1 MKRKQGVERKAT
13 FWDDW
18 FAQNILLRR
27 CAMTFN
33 SSQMILQ
40 LREEFER
47 LLAFVTG
54 TQAQTA
60 TMDQMERSLFRQVL
74 HLGYQLLRLFVMV
87 RVEGESHA
95 PLVKR
100 DKTVLPYHSQKA
112 RDYFSI
118 FGKLTF
124 ERAYFYAWGGSG
136 GCPLDEALSLPER
149 CYSDLLM
156 ESAELLG
163 VEAAYGKG
171 LRVVARLLGLD
182 LSELALENSVTEH
195 SPDVKAYYHQKAPFP
210 SDEEGPILVAQADG
224 KGVPLVGR
232 ELDVKV
238 RRGKGDKKTHKK
250 EAIATAVY
258 TIEPYLR
265 TPEEVLNALF
275 KKDQP
280 AAQRPA
286 PRHKQIFA
294 SLKGKRQAL
303 KRLSAWVQRRE
314 GAHIYQRV
322 ALTDGAEPLQ
332 KQMLACLPGFPLV
345 LDIIHA
351 VEYLWKAGTALYGET
366 DPSRMQWVEA
376 QTLQLLSSHT
386 EQVIQLLKG
395 RADSLAHNSQAAR
408 SLRAVANYFQRNLPF
423 MDYAEYLRRGWPI
436 GTGVIE
442 GTCRHLVKD
451 RMELSG
457 MRWTIAGAGA
467 LLALRA
473 VNENGDWEDFHAFR
487 RAQRHRELYGTTLKP
502 NRLELVERLETNQ
515 F

>member
-1 MKRKQGVERKAT
+1 
-13 FWDDW
+13 
-18 FAQNILLRR
+18 
-27 CAMTFN
+27 MTFN
-33 SSQMILQ
+33 SSEMIPQ
-40 LREEFER
+40 LREDFEC
-47 LLAFVTG
+47 LLALVTG
-54 TQAQTA
+54 PQAQTA
-60 TMDQMERSLFRQVL
+60 TMDQMERSLFRYVL

-87 RVEGESHA
+87 RVESESHA

-100 DKTVLPYHSQKA
+100 DKTVLPYHSQKG

-118 FGKLTF
+118 FGKLTI

-136 GCPLDEALSLPER
+136 QCPLDEALSLPER

-171 LRVVARLLGLD
+171 LRVVARLLGLN
-182 LSELALENSVTEH
+182 LSELALENSVAEH
-195 SPDVKAYYHQKAPFP
+195 SQDVKAYYAQKAPIP
-210 SDEEGPILVAQADG
+210 SAEEGPILVAQADG
-224 KGVPLVGR
+224 KGVPMVRGETDL
-232 ELDVKV
+232 KV
-238 RRGKGDKKTHKK
+238 RRGKGEKKTHKK

-258 TIEPYLR
+258 TIEPYFR
-265 TPEEVLNALF
+265 TPEEVLSALF
-275 KKDQP
+275 KKGAP
-280 AAQRPA
+280 AVQRPA
-286 PRHKQIFA
+286 PQHKQIFA
-294 SLKGKRQAL
+294 SLRGKQQAL
-303 KRLSAWVQRRE
+303 KRLAAWVRRRE
-314 GAHIYQRV
+314 GKHIYQRV

-351 VEYLWKAGTALYGET
+351 LEYLWKAGTALYGET
-366 DPSRMQWVEA
+366 DPARAEWVEV

-386 EQVIQLLKG
+386 QQVIQLLEDK
-395 RADSLAHNSQAAR
+395 ADVLASNSQAAR
-408 SLRAVANYFQRNLPF
+408 SLRTVANYFQRNLPF
-423 MDYAEYLRRGWPI
+423 MDYAEYLRQGWPI

-457 MRWTIAGAGA
+457 MRWTIPGAGA

-473 VNENGDWEDFHAFR
+473 VNENGDWDDFHAFR
-487 RAQRHRELYGTTLKP
+487 RARRHRELYGTTLKP
-502 NRLELVERLETNQ
+502 KRLELVERLEINQ

>member
-1 MKRKQGVERKAT
+1 MA
-13 FWDDW
+13 
-18 FAQNILLRR
+18 
-27 CAMTFN
+27 FN
-33 SSQMILQ
+33 STQMIPQ
-40 LREEFER
+40 LREDFER

-54 TQAQTA
+54 AQAQTA

-74 HLGYQLLRLFVMV
+74 HMGYQLLRLFVMK
-87 RVEGESHA
+87 RVESESHA
-95 PLVKR
+95 PLVKSNQ
-100 DKTVLPYHSQKA
+100 TVLPYHSQKGQ
-112 RDYFSI
+112 DYFSI
-118 FGKLTF
+118 FGKLAF

-136 GCPLDEALSLPER
+136 HCPLDEALSLPEH

-163 VEAAYGKG
+163 VEGAYGKG
-171 LRVVARLLGLD
+171 LQVVVRLLGLNMP
-182 LSELALENSVTEH
+182 ELALETSVAEH
-195 SPDVKAYYHQKAPFP
+195 SQTVKAYYHQKAAIPCT
-210 SDEEGPILVAQADG
+210 EEGPILVAQADG
-224 KGVPLVGR
+224 KGVPLVRR
-232 ELDVKV
+232 ELDLKV

-258 TIEPYLR
+258 TIDPYFR
-265 TPEEVLNALF
+265 TPQEVLNALF
-275 KKDQP
+275 KKGEP
-280 AAQRPA
+280 SAERPV

-294 SLKGKRQAL
+294 SLKGKEQAL
-303 KRLSAWVQRRE
+303 KRLATWVQRRE
-314 GAHIYQRV
+314 GTHISQRV

-332 KQMLACLPGFPLV
+332 KHMLACLPGFPLV
-345 LDIIHA
+345 LDIIHT

-366 DPSRMQWVEA
+366 DPHRTEWVEA

-386 EQVIQLLKG
+386 EQVIQLLDDK
-395 RADSLAHNSQAAR
+395 ANSLVHNSQSAR
-408 SLRAVANYFQRNLPF
+408 SLCRVANYFRRNLPY

-442 GTCRHLVKD
+442 GTCRHLVND

-473 VNENGDWEDFHAFR
+473 VNENGDWEDFHTFR
-487 RAQRHRELYGTTLKP
+487 RARQHQNLYGAPLKT
-502 NRLELVERLETNQ
+502 NALELVERFETNQ

>member
-1 MKRKQGVERKAT
+1 
-13 FWDDW
+13 
-18 FAQNILLRR
+18 
-27 CAMTFN
+27 MTFN

-40 LREEFER
+40 LREEFEQ

-54 TQAQTA
+54 AQAQTA
-60 TMDQMERSLFRQVL
+60 TMDQMERSLFRRVL
-74 HLGYQLLRLFVMV
+74 QMGYQLLRLFVL
-87 RVEGESHA
+87 RRAEAESHA
-95 PLVKR
+95 PLVKKN
-100 DKTVLPYHSQKA
+100 KTVLPYHSQKGC
-112 RDYFSI
+112 DYFSI
-118 FGKLTF
+118 FGKLRF
-124 ERAYFYAWGGSG
+124 ERAYFYGWGGG
-136 GCPLDEALSLPER
+136 GECPLDEALSLPER

-163 VEAAYGKG
+163 VEGAYNKG
-171 LRVVARLLGLD
+171 LQVMSRLLGLP
-182 LSELALENSVTEH
+182 LSELALETSVAEH
-195 SPDVKAYYHQKAPFP
+195 SQTVKAYYRQKAAFP
-210 SDEEGPILVAQADG
+210 SAEEGPILVAQADG
-224 KGVPLVGR
+224 KGVPLVRR
-232 ELDVKV
+232 EMDEKV
-238 RRGKGDKKTHKK
+238 RRGKGDKKTQKK

-265 TPEEVLNALF
+265 TPEEVVKALF
-275 KKDQP
+275 KKGEP
-280 AAQRPA
+280 AAERPT
-286 PRHKQIFA
+286 PQHKQIFA
-294 SLKGKRQAL
+294 SLKGKEQAL
-303 KRLSAWVQRRE
+303 KRLASWVRRRE
-314 GAHIYQRV
+314 GAHIGQRV

-366 DPSRMQWVEA
+366 DPYRAVWVEA
-376 QTLQLLSSHT
+376 QTLHLLSGHT
-386 EQVIQLLKG
+386 EQVIQLLEDK
-395 RADSLAHNSQAAR
+395 AATLPPNAQAAR
-408 SLRAVANYFQRNLPF
+408 ALRGVANYFRRNLSY

-457 MRWTIAGAGA
+457 MHWTIAGAGA

-487 RAQRHRELYGTTLKP
+487 CARRHQELYSTPLKL
-502 NRLELVERLETNQ
+502 NSLEQVERLETNQ

>member
-1 MKRKQGVERKAT
+1 MERKQGVERKAT
-13 FWDDW
+13 IWDDW
-18 FAQNILLRR
+18 FEQNILLRR

-33 SSQMILQ
+33 STQMIPQ
-40 LREEFER
+40 LREDFER
-47 LLAFVTG
+47 LLGFVTG
-54 TQAQTA
+54 AQAQAA

-87 RVEGESHA
+87 RAEGESHA

-100 DKTVLPYHSQKA
+100 DKTVMLYHSQKA

-136 GCPLDEALSLPER
+136 KSPLDEALSLPER

-171 LRVVARLLGLD
+171 LRVVARLLGLN
-182 LSELALENSVTEH
+182 LSELALETGVADH
-195 SPDVKAYYHQKAPFP
+195 SQDVKAYYYQKAPFP
-210 SDEEGPILVAQADG
+210 SAEEGPILVAQADG
-224 KGVPLVGR
+224 KGVPMVRG
-232 ELDVKV
+232 ELDLKV
-238 RRGKGDKKTHKK
+238 RRGKGDKKTQKK

-258 TIEPYLR
+258 TIEPYFR
-265 TPEEVLNALF
+265 TPEEVLSALF
-275 KKDQP
+275 KKGQP

-294 SLKGKRQAL
+294 SLKGKQQAL
-303 KRLSAWVQRRE
+303 KRLARWVQRRE
-314 GAHIYQRV
+314 GEHICQRV

-366 DPSRMQWVEA
+366 DPYRTQWVEA

-386 EQVIQLLKG
+386 QQVIQWLEDK
-395 RADSLAHNSQAAR
+395 ADSLTHNSQAAR
-408 SLRAVANYFQRNLPF
+408 SLHTVANYFQRNLPF
-423 MDYAEYLRRGWPI
+423 MDYAEYLGRGWPI

-467 LLALRA
+467 LLSLRA
-473 VNENGDWEDFHAFR
+473 VNENGDWEDFHSFR
-487 RAQRHRELYGTTLKP
+487 RTRRHRELYGTPLKI
-502 NRLELVERLETNQ
+502 NSLERVERLETNS

>member
-1 MKRKQGVERKAT
+1 
-13 FWDDW
+13 
-18 FAQNILLRR
+18 
-27 CAMTFN
+27 MTFN
-33 SSQMILQ
+33 SSQMIPQ
-40 LREEFER
+40 LREDFER

-54 TQAQTA
+54 PQAQTA

-74 HLGYQLLRLFVMV
+74 HMGYQLLRLFVMR
-87 RVEGESHA
+87 RVEAESHA
-95 PLVKR
+95 PLVKSN
-100 DKTVLPYHSQKA
+100 KTVLPYHSQKG

-118 FGKLTF
+118 FGKLRF

-136 GCPLDEALSLPER
+136 QCPLDEALSLPER

-163 VEAAYGKG
+163 VEEAYSKG
-171 LRVVARLLGLD
+171 LQVVARLLGLN
-182 LSELALENSVTEH
+182 LSELVLETGVAEH
-195 SPDVKAYYHQKAPFP
+195 SQTVKAYYNQKAAFP
-210 SDEEGPILVAQADG
+210 SAEEGPILVAQADG
-224 KGVPLVGR
+224 KGVPLVRR
-232 ELDVKV
+232 ELDLKV
-238 RRGKGDKKTHKK
+238 RRGKGDKKTQKK

-258 TIEPYLR
+258 TIDPYLR
-265 TPEEVLNALF
+265 TPQEVLNALF
-275 KKDQP
+275 KKGEP
-280 AAQRPA
+280 AAERPA

-294 SLKGKRQAL
+294 SLKGKEQAL
-303 KRLSAWVQRRE
+303 KRLATWVQRRE
-314 GAHIYQRV
+314 GQHICQRV

-332 KQMLACLPGFPLV
+332 KQMLTCLPGFPLV

-351 VEYLWKAGTALYGET
+351 VEYLWKAGTALYGES
-366 DPSRMQWVEA
+366 DPYRAEWVEA
-376 QTLQLLSSHT
+376 QALQLLSSHT
-386 EQVIQLLKG
+386 DQVIQGLKDK
-395 RADSLAHNSQAAR
+395 ADSLAHNSQAVK
-408 SLRAVANYFQRNLPF
+408 SLRGVANYFQRNLPY

-473 VNENGDWEDFHAFR
+473 VNENGDWEDFHKFR
-487 RAQRHRELYGTTLKP
+487 RARRHRELYGTPLKS
-502 NRLELVERLETNQ
+502 NWFEQVERLEINQ

>member
-1 MKRKQGVERKAT
+1 MKRKQGVERRAT

-182 LSELALENSVTEH
+182 LSELALENSVAEH

-386 EQVIQLLKG
+386 EQVIQLLKD

>member
-1 MKRKQGVERKAT
+1 
-13 FWDDW
+13 
-18 FAQNILLRR
+18 
-27 CAMTFN
+27 MTFN
-33 SSQMILQ
+33 STQMIPQ
-40 LREEFER
+40 LREDFER

-54 TQAQTA
+54 SQAQTA

-74 HLGYQLLRLFVMV
+74 HMGYQLLRLFVMK

-95 PLVKR
+95 PLVKSNQ
-100 DKTVLPYHSQKA
+100 TVLPYHSQKGQ
-112 RDYFSI
+112 DYFSI
-118 FGKLTF
+118 FGKLAF

-136 GCPLDEALSLPER
+136 DCPLDEALSLPEH

-163 VEAAYGKG
+163 VEGAYGKG
-171 LRVVARLLGLD
+171 LQVVVRLLGLNMP
-182 LSELALENSVTEH
+182 ELALETSVAEH
-195 SPDVKAYYHQKAPFP
+195 SQTVKAYYHQKAAFP
-210 SDEEGPILVAQADG
+210 CTEEGPILVAQADG
-224 KGVPLVGR
+224 KGVPLVRR
-232 ELDVKV
+232 ELDLKV
-238 RRGKGDKKTHKK
+238 RRGKGDKKTQKK

-258 TIEPYLR
+258 TIDPYFR
-265 TPEEVLNALF
+265 TPQEVLDALF
-275 KKDQP
+275 RKGEP
-280 AAQRPA
+280 SAERPV
-286 PRHKQIFA
+286 PCHKQIFA
-294 SLKGKRQAL
+294 SLKGKEQAL
-303 KRLSAWVQRRE
+303 KRLATWVQRRE
-314 GAHIYQRV
+314 GTHICQRV

-332 KQMLACLPGFPLV
+332 RQMLACLPGFPLV

-366 DPSRMQWVEA
+366 DPYRTEWVEA
-376 QTLQLLSSHT
+376 QTLQLLSSLT
-386 EQVIQLLKG
+386 EPVIQLLEDK
-395 RADSLAHNSQAAR
+395 ADSLTHHSQSAK
-408 SLRAVANYFQRNLPF
+408 SLRGVANYFRRNLPY

-473 VNENGDWEDFHAFR
+473 VNENGDWEDFHSFR
-487 RAQRHRELYGTTLKP
+487 RARRHRELYGTPLKT
-502 NRLELVERLETNQ
+502 NALEQVERLDTNQ

>member
-1 MKRKQGVERKAT
+1 MERKQGVERKAT

-18 FAQNILLRR
+18 FAQNSLLRR

-33 SSQMILQ
+33 SSEMIPQ

-47 LLAFVTG
+47 LLGFVTG
-54 TQAQTA
+54 PQAQTV
-60 TMDQMERSLFRQVL
+60 TMDQMERSLFRQIL

-87 RVEGESHA
+87 RAEGESHA

-100 DKTVLPYHSQKA
+100 DKTVLPYHSQKGRA
-112 RDYFSI
+112 YFSI
-118 FGKLTF
+118 FGKLSI

-136 GCPLDEALSLPER
+136 HCPLDEALSLPER

-163 VEAAYGKG
+163 VEGAYGKG
-171 LRVVARLLGLD
+171 LQVVARILGLD
-182 LSELALENSVTEH
+182 LSELALETGVAEH
-195 SPDVKAYYHQKAPFP
+195 SQEVKAYYQQKAPFP
-210 SDEEGPILVAQADG
+210 RDEEGSILVAQADG
-224 KGVPLVGR
+224 KGVPMVR
-232 ELDVKV
+232 AELDVKM

-258 TIEPYLR
+258 TIEPYFR

-275 KKDQP
+275 KKGEP
-280 AAQRPA
+280 LTQRPA
-286 PRHKQIFA
+286 PRHKQVFA

-303 KRLSAWVQRRE
+303 KRLAAWVQRRE
-314 GAHIYQRV
+314 GEHVCQRV

-366 DPSRMQWVEA
+366 DPARAEWVET

-386 EQVIQLLKG
+386 QQVIQVLEDK
-395 RADSLAHNSQAAR
+395 ADALAPNSQAAR
-408 SLRAVANYFQRNLPF
+408 SLRAAANYFQRNLPY
-423 MDYAEYLRRGWPI
+423 MDYAAYLRQGWPI

-457 MRWTIAGAGA
+457 MRWTIPGAGA

-473 VNENGDWEDFHAFR
+473 VNENGDWDDFHTFR
-487 RAQRHRELYGTTLKP
+487 RAQRHLELYGSTLKP
-502 NRLELVERLETNQ
+502 NCLELVEHLETNQ

>member
-1 MKRKQGVERKAT
+1 
-13 FWDDW
+13 
-18 FAQNILLRR
+18 
-27 CAMTFN
+27 MTFN
-33 SSQMILQ
+33 STQMIPE
-40 LREEFER
+40 LREDFER

-54 TQAQTA
+54 PQAQTA
-60 TMDQMERSLFRQVL
+60 TMDQMERNLFRQVL
-74 HLGYQLLRLFVMV
+74 HMGYQLLRLFVM
-87 RVEGESHA
+87 RRAEAESHA
-95 PLVKR
+95 PRVKR
-100 DKTVLPYHSQKA
+100 NKTILPYHSQKA

-136 GCPLDEALSLPER
+136 QCPLDEVLSLPER
-149 CYSDLLM
+149 CYSDLLL
-156 ESAELLG
+156 ESAEMLG
-163 VEAAYGKG
+163 VEGAYGKG
-171 LRVVARLLGLD
+171 LRVVARLLGLN
-182 LSELALENSVTEH
+182 LPELALETGVAEH
-195 SPDVKAYYHQKAPFP
+195 SQRVKAYYHQKAVFP
-210 SDEEGPILVAQADG
+210 SAEEGPILVAQADG
-224 KGVPLVGR
+224 KGVPLVRR

-258 TIEPYLR
+258 TIDPYLR
-265 TPEEVLNALF
+265 TPEEVLHALF

-294 SLKGKRQAL
+294 SLNGKQPAL
-303 KRLSAWVQRRE
+303 KRLATWVQRRE
-314 GAHIYQRV
+314 GEHIRQRV

-366 DPSRMQWVEA
+366 DPYRTQWVEA

-386 EQVIQLLKG
+386 QQVIQLLQDK
-395 RADSLAHNSQAAR
+395 ADSLAPNSQAAR
-408 SLRAVANYFQRNLPF
+408 SLRAVAHYFQRNLPY

-487 RAQRHRELYGTTLKP
+487 RARRHQDLYGTSLKA
-502 NRLELVERLETNQ
+502 NQLDLVERLETNQ